1 MSVSFF
7 SLALSVLFERF
18 ERISALLSALN
29 FSLAW
34 PRAVL
39 DFDVPMSS
47 LRVLTGGGNIVCHN
61 ATLERAAIRSV
72 ARIQIRKQAQLHTR
86 ILIKI

>member
-1 MSVSFF
+1 M
-7 SLALSVLFERF
+7 
-18 ERISALLSALN
+18 SALN

-47 LRVLTGGGNIVCHN
+47 LRVLTGGQYCVPQCH
-61 ATLERAAIRSV
+61 
-72 ARIQIRKQAQLHTR
+72 IRKGSNTQCRTHTDTEAGTASYTDTDKDTD
-86 ILIKI
+86 ILTGTELATDT